1 MKKTV
6 LALCML
12 VMMAGYAQQPPQ
24 LSVTDFA
31 PIESQGGFPADLKAA
46 VNTPKSAKEYN
57 PFLVEMI
64 KQGKI
69 LYGSEMNSYL
79 NTIAD
84 NLLANYPQLRAGI
97 HIYILQTPSV
107 NAYSLRDGTILV
119 TMGMLAQVTNESELA
134 FVLAHEIAHHSEHH
148 DLNDSKSKTKKRD
161 IVDEYM
167 RYHSHSRDQEFEA
180 DRVGLTRYMA
190 ESPYSLDILDGIFD
204 VLLYS
209 DLPFDEIPYPR
220 TEVETDFYHFPD
232 NYFLKTVS
240 NIPDRSNM
248 LDTLLTHPNVEKRR
262 TVAKSL
268 ASKLS
273 RDGRKTFVQ
282 PEEQFVRLRDAA
294 RFACI
299 DYFLLSHKY
308 DKAIY
313 NIFVLQRQFPD
324 NLYLDRCQVT
334 AWYGAA
340 KHKIQGQTSTFL
352 EPYREVEG
360 EMQQVSYFMGKLSR
374 NEYAAL
380 ALRKAWAAMQK
391 HPGDDYLKGV
401 TEDIIS
407 DLFVKLKMRY
417 TDFCDYPQGTTL
429 EEIAQEGGDTV
440 QQQQVSNKYDRIKQ
454 QSMSVKVLPEPKFKT
469 VNYMLVDIH
478 SDSLFRVMVNDAVV
492 NAETAA
498 ILEEVSDGRIGTE
511 RSLIVLTPDY
521 HTYDKDGF
529 IKSAS
534 RDRRD
539 SEQLQRM
546 MCRAITR
553 MGYTPVTLDM
563 DFTAPVTEKYNDH
576 VKLCNW
582 RQDFNRSIRLN
593 MRPHTSEYLDD
604 IAASLGAHKLCYVN
618 VTDSPGRKRFYF
630 SMFYTLWVV
639 PVFPYSLP
647 AVVTFYSLKPHDI
660 AVNCL
665 FLDMMDGKVESAGHY
680 NQSDVVR
687 KAYVNGYVYRRI
699 ERYLR

>member
-1 MKKTV
+1 MRKILFTI
-6 LALCML
+6 CML
-12 VMMAGYAQQPPQ
+12 AIVASYAQRPPK
-24 LSVTDFA
+24 LSVANFA
-31 PIESQGGFPADLKAA
+31 PIESQGSFPADLKAA
-46 VNTPKSAKEYN
+46 ANTPKSDKAYN
-57 PFLVEMI
+57 PFLVEML

-69 LYGSEMNSYL
+69 LYGSEMNLYL
-79 NTIAD
+79 DNIAD
-84 NLLANYPQLRAGI
+84 NLLANYPQVRAGV
-97 HIYILQTPSV
+97 HIYILQSPTV

-119 TMGMLAQVTNESELA
+119 TMGMMAQVTNEAELA
-134 FVLAHEIAHHSEHH
+134 FVLAHEIAHYTEHH
-148 DLNDSKSKTKKRD
+148 SMDDKKSKSKSRD
-161 IVDEYM
+161 VVDEYM
-167 RYHSHSRDQEFEA
+167 RYHSHSREHEFEA
-180 DRVGLTRYMA
+180 DRVGLTRYFA
-190 ESPYSLDILDGIFD
+190 ESPYSLDVLDGIFD

-209 DLPFDEIPYPR
+209 DLPFDEIPYPP

-248 LDTLLTHPNVEKRR
+248 IDTLLTHPNVEKRR
-262 TVAKSL
+262 TLAKSL

-273 RDGRKTFVQ
+273 HDGRKVFVQ
-282 PEEQFVRLRDAA
+282 PEELFARLRDVA

-299 DYFLLSHKY
+299 DYFLLSHQY

-313 NIFVLQRQFPD
+313 NTFVLQKQFPD
-324 NLYLDRCQVT
+324 NPYLDRCQVT

-340 KHKIQGQTSTFL
+340 KHKSQGQTSAFL
-352 EPYREVEG
+352 QPYREVEG
-360 EMQQVSYFMGKLSR
+360 EMQQVSYFMNKLNR

-380 ALRKAWAAMQK
+380 ALRKAWEAMQK
-391 HPGDDYLKGV
+391 HPGDDYLRDV
-401 TEDIIS
+401 TEDIVS
-407 DLFVKLKMRY
+407 ELFVKQKMRY

-440 QQQQVSNKYDRIKQ
+440 RQQQATNKYDRIKQ
-454 QSMSVKVLPEPKFKT
+454 QSMTVKVLPEPKFKT

-478 SDSLFRVMVNDAVV
+478 SDSLFRVLVNDAVV
-492 NAETAA
+492 NAETTA

-521 HTYDKDGF
+521 HTYTDGGY

-539 SEQLQRM
+539 SEQLQRI

-563 DFTAPVTEKYNDH
+563 DFTTPVTEKYNDYM
-576 VKLCNW
+576 KLCNW
-582 RQDFNRSIRLN
+582 RQDFNRSIQLN

-618 VTDSPGRKRFYF
+618 VNDSPGRKRFYF
-630 SMFYTLWVV
+630 GMFYTLWMV
-639 PVFPYSLP
+639 PIFPYSLP
-647 AVVTFYSLKPHDI
+647 AVVTYYSLKPHDFT
-660 AVNCL
+660 VNCL

-680 NQSDVVR
+680 SQSDVVR
-687 KAYVNGYVYRRI
+687 KAYINGYVYRRI